1 MVFSFPLIRYSI
13 QSCQRINLRF
23 QTGKGVKAISI
34 VQILRPGAF
43 AADNEMVDGA
53 AVARLYEKKS

>member
-1 MVFSFPLIRYSI
+1 
-13 QSCQRINLRF
+13 
-23 QTGKGVKAISI
+23 VKAHHLELPLLAKA
-34 VQILRPGAF
+34 VERYHAF